1 MPLVNIQIIE
11 GRTPDKIEV
20 LMKNVTIAVS
30 ESLAAPRENVRVVV
44 TEVPKPIG
52 QLVGNQ
58 QNNLVDKIAS

>member
-11 GRTPDKIEV
+11 GTTQDKIEV

-44 TEVPKPIG
+44 TEVPKTHWAIG
-52 QLVGNQ
+52 GKSAKQLGR
-58 QNNLVDKIAS
+58 